1 MISNCGV
8 LTEKVSEF
16 LDSHLKTIMQESLS
30 YIKDPGDFINKI
42 SQIGDIPENVILKTA
57 DVVGLYPNIPQKIG
71 LKALK
76 NALEKREQKHIV
88 FTFRLDITRFLHQG
102 KFFNPQNS
110 FTVFYH
116 QPYTFFHFPPSNH
129 TLNGTGN

>member
-16 LDSHLKTIMQESLS
+16 LDSHLKTIMQESSS
-30 YIKDPGDFINKI
+30 YVKDSGDFINKMG
-42 SQIGDIPENVILKTA
+42 QIGDIPENVILKTA
-57 DVVGLYPNIPQKIG
+57 DVAGLYPNIPQKIG

-110 FTVFYH
+110 FAVFYH
-116 QPYTFFHFPPSNH
+116 QPYTLFSIFCPLITH
-129 TLNGTGN
+129 